1 MGLDFVSPA
10 TERVFVA
17 LSTFVMITAA
27 TRATATEQM
36 RVQRQECRNRILVQ

>member
-1 MGLDFVSPA
+1 MGLYFVPPA

-27 TRATATEQM
+27 TRATM
-36 RVQRQECRNRILVQ
+36 KRRKRRKGG